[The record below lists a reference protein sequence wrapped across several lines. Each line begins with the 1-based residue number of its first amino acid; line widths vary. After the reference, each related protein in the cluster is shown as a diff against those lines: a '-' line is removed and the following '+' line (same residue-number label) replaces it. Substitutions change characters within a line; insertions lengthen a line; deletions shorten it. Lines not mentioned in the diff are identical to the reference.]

1 MTPAST
7 PDTFEFYGDYGA
19 LESPQHGWPS
29 GLAEALESA
38 LQDLVEAE
46 SPFKGKFVATP
57 RGSLESRYSAQVS
70 WQTRVLKTQDEGC
83 TPLELSE
90 LEWAE
95 IPHSL
100 LAGWSCGGDSGELDD
115 VESWPL
121 GEIVTVS
128 QELSDLLTTLIFD
141 RINPNVYGIGGYGKL
156 LLLKSAP
163 ASWEPGKSGLECD
176 GSGLLSQ
183 FMAENDLGLE
193 GLRYPLAIYQSTQ
206 EEESFSK
213 WMTGNVEVNLA
224 SV

>member
-19 LESPQHGWPS
+19 LESPQHSWPS
-29 GLAEALESA
+29 GLAEALEGA
-38 LQDLVEAE
+38 LQSVVAGE
-46 SPFKGKFVATP
+46 SPFKGKLVATP
-57 RGSLESRYSAQVS
+57 QGSLVPRYRAQVS
-70 WQTRVLKTQDEGC
+70 WQTRVLETQNEGC

-115 VESWPL
+115 VESWPQ

-128 QELSDLLTTLIFD
+128 EQLGDLLTTLIFD

-156 LLLKSAP
+156 LLIKTP
-163 ASWEPGKSGLECD
+163 GGRWEPIDSKFEPTGNS
-176 GSGLLSQ
+176 LLAQ
-183 FMAENDLGLE
+183 FMAENDLSLE

-206 EEESFSK
+206 EEESFSR

-224 SV
+224 PL